1 LRNYLVIIL
10 VAASCGLY
18 GCGGA
23 SSVGSQPT
31 SPSSPNASLSVTTL
45 SFGNQVVGTSQSL
58 PITLTNSGT
67 AALNLSIVAS
77 APFAQMNN
85 CGTSLAAAANCT
97 ITVTFAPTAPGN
109 ASGTVTLTDNAA
121 GSPQVISLTG
131 TSTAQTSPGVSF
143 STTSLTFG
151 NQTIG
156 TTSQAL
162 PIVLTNS
169 GTAAL
174 TISSIA
180 ASANFAQTSNCAAS
194 LAAAAS
200 CTINVTFTPAASGS
214 ASGTVTVTDNATGSP
229 QVVSLTGTGAQ
240 TTPGI
245 SFSPTSLSFGNQ
257 AVGTTSQPM
266 SVTLT
271 NSGNG
276 SLTISAIAA
285 SADFA
290 ETNTCGPTLASGA
303 NCTINVTFTPTV
315 SGSASG
321 TVTVTDNAAGSPQSV
336 AVSGT
341 GTVPAVSFSPT
352 SLSFGNQTVGTTSAS
367 LPVTLTNT
375 GAATLNISGIAA
387 SAAFAQTNNCGAT
400 LAAAANCTINVTF
413 TPSVSG
419 SASGTVSVT
428 DNASGSPQTVSLTGT
443 GTVQSSPGVSFS
455 PTSLSFGNQ
464 VVGTSSQPLP
474 VTLTNSGTAA
484 LTISTISATTDF
496 TQTNNCGSSLA
507 AAASCTINVTYS
519 PDSTGSLS
527 GTLSVTDNASGSPQ
541 TVSLSGT
548 GITQATGVT
557 VTTYHNDNGRTG
569 QNLQETIL
577 NPSNVNTT
585 SFGKLFS
592 QATDGYSYSQPLY
605 VPSVAIP
612 GQGTHN
618 VIYAATMNDSVY
630 AFDADS
636 STGSNAQPLWMVN
649 FTNPGMGITTVPSSN
664 LNCTDPITTQV
675 GIMSTP
681 VIDTTSN
688 TIYVVARTLENGTY
702 FFRLHALDI
711 TTGAEKFGG
720 PVVIEATVPG
730 TGKGSSGGNIAFS
743 PLLENQR
750 AALLLQ
756 NGLVYVSFGSLCD
769 YGDYHG
775 WMFAYTASTLAQN
788 AVWLTTPNGED
799 GAIWQAGNGP
809 AGDSS
814 FNTFISVANGS
825 FDVDTGGS
833 DYGQSVVKVAPP
845 TGGSF
850 PVLDYFTTYDALTYN
865 LTDLDIGSSGLSL
878 LPDQTGPYPHLLVQG
893 DKAGDI
899 FLVNRDNMGQ
909 YNGTD
914 DNQIVQFL
922 PAADNGMWSSPAW
935 WNNYVYV
942 GASGDYLK
950 GFAFN
955 TTTGLLSTTPT
966 TETIAKYPY
975 PGTTVSISS
984 NGPID
989 GIVWAMNNG
998 AYLQTTG
1005 EAFLIAYDA
1014 TNLSTRL
1021 YSTSINSTRDNPGA
1035 PVKMSVP
1042 TVVNG
1047 KVYIMTQ
1054 TALVVY
1060 GLLN

>member
-10 VAASCGLY
+10 LAASCGLY
-18 GCGGA
+18 GCGGT
-23 SSVGSQPT
+23 SVGNQSKVSST
-31 SPSSPNASLSVTTL
+31 SPIASLSVTTL
-45 SFGNQVVGTSQSL
+45 SFSSQVVGTSSQPL

-67 AALNLSIVAS
+67 AALTISSIMAS
-77 APFAQMNN
+77 APFAQTNN
-85 CGTSLAAAANCT
+85 CGTSVAVAASCT
-97 ITVTFAPTAPGN
+97 INVTFAPSTSGI
-109 ASGTVTLTDNAA
+109 ASGTVTITDNAA
-121 GSPQVISLTG
+121 GSPQVVSLTG
-131 TSTAQTSPGVSF
+131 VGTSPGVSF
-143 STTSLTFG
+143 SPTTLTFG

-162 PIVLTNS
+162 PLTLTNS

-174 TISSIA
+174 TISSIV
-180 ASANFAQTSNCAAS
+180 ASANFAQTNNCTAS
-194 LAAAAS
+194 LAAAS

-214 ASGTVTVTDNATGSP
+214 ASGTVTVTDNAAGSP

-245 SFSPTSLSFGNQ
+245 SFSPTSLTFGNQ
-257 AVGTTSQPM
+257 AVGTTSQSLP
-266 SVTLT
+266 VTLT
-271 NSGNG
+271 NTGNG

-290 ETNTCGPTLASGA
+290 ETNTCGATLASGK
-303 NCTINVTFTPTV
+303 NCTISVTFAPTV

-321 TVTVTDNAAGSPQSV
+321 SVTVTDNAAGSPQSV
-336 AVSGT
+336 SLSGT
-341 GTVPAVSFSPT
+341 GTAPAVSFSPT
-352 SLSFGNQTVGTTSAS
+352 SLSFGNQAVGTTSAS
-367 LPVTLTNT
+367 QPVTLTNT
-375 GAATLNISGIAA
+375 GTATLTISGIVA
-387 SAAFAQTNNCGAT
+387 SVGFAQTNTCGASV
-400 LAAAANCTINVTF
+400 AAAASCTINVTF

-443 GTVQSSPGVSFS
+443 GTVQTAPGVSFS
-455 PTSLSFGNQ
+455 PTSLGFGNQ
-464 VVGTSSQPLP
+464 LVGTSSQSMP

-507 AAASCTINVTYS
+507 AAASCTINVIFS
-519 PDSTGSLS
+519 PDSPGSLS
-527 GTLSVTDNASGSPQ
+527 GTLSVTDNATGSPQ
-541 TVSLSGT
+541 TVPLTGT
-548 GITQATGVT
+548 GTTQTGQVSI
-557 VTTYHNDNGRTG
+557 TTYHFDNGRTG

-577 NPSNVNTT
+577 TTTNVNAN

-592 QATDGYSYSQPLY
+592 QALDGYSYSQPLY
-605 VPSVAIP
+605 VPNVAIP
-612 GQGTHN
+612 SQGTHN
-618 VIYAATMNDSVY
+618 VVYAATMNDSVY

-636 STGSNAQPLWMVN
+636 NTGSNAQPLWMVN
-649 FTNPGMGITTVPSSN
+649 FTNPGMGITTVPTSN
-664 LNCTDPITTQV
+664 VNCTDPITTQI

-702 FFRLHALDI
+702 FFRLHALDS

-720 PVVIEATVPG
+720 PVAIEASVPG
-730 TGKGSSGGNIAFS
+730 SGKGSSGGNVAFN
-743 PLLENQR
+743 PQLENQR

-769 YGDYHG
+769 YGNYHG
-775 WMFAYTASTLAQN
+775 WMIAYTASTLAQN
-788 AVWLTTPNGED
+788 AVWLTTPNGEE
-799 GAIWQAGNGP
+799 GAIWQAGDGP

-825 FDVDTGGS
+825 FDVDSGGS
-833 DYGQSVVKVAPP
+833 DYGQSVVKVGPP
-845 TGGSF
+845 SAGSF
-850 PVLDYFTTYDALTYN
+850 PILDYFTTYDALTYD

-899 FLVNRDNMGQ
+899 FLVNRDDMGQ
-909 YNGTD
+909 YDAMND
-914 DNQIVQFL
+914 DQIVQYL

-935 WNNYVYV
+935 WNNNVYV
-942 GASGDYLK
+942 GASGDYIK
-950 GFAFN
+950 AFSFN
-955 TTTGLLSTTPT
+955 PTTALLSTTPASQT
-966 TETIAKYPY
+966 AGKYGY

-984 NGPID
+984 NGTTN
-989 GIVWAMNNG
+989 GILWALNNG
-998 AYLQTTG
+998 QYKTTTG
-1005 EAFLIAYDA
+1005 PTVLNAYDA
-1014 TNLSTRL
+1014 TNLTKQL
-1021 YSTSINSTRDNPGA
+1021 YSSSTNSTRDNPGA
-1035 PVKMSVP
+1035 PVKMTVP
-1042 TVVNG
+1042 TIVNG
-1047 KVYIMTQ
+1047 KVYITTQ
-1054 TALVVY
+1054 GALSVY